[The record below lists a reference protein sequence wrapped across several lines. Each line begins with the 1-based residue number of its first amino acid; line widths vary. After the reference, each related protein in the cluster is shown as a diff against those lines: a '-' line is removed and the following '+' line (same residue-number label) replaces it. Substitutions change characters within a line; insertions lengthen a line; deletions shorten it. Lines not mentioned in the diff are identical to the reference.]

1 MSGFYEFPKE
11 FKWGT
16 ATSSY
21 QIEGGAD
28 QGGRSPSIWDE
39 FSHRTGTIR
48 NNENGDIACDHYHRW
63 KEDIHLMKE
72 LGYKA
77 YRFSVAWPRIL
88 PDGRGRINQQG
99 IDFYNRLIDE
109 MLQSDIEPYLTLYHW
124 DIPTKLKGAWL
135 NRDSAY
141 AFEEFSDVCALSFG
155 DRVKNW
161 MTINE
166 PICASFL
173 SYTWGHH
180 APGMSDP
187 YQGLVAAHHLL
198 LSHGLAVKAIH
209 ARYSDAEI
217 GIALNPASIYP
228 LTDSTADHSLVN
240 QVETLHNHWFA
251 DPIYKGS
258 YPAEAVQA
266 YIRKGVLKNENPDFI
281 QSGDMQ
287 LISAPTDFL
296 GINYYTRQVF
306 HTDQPNSSA
315 EISFK
320 SLPAPKDNQTE
331 MGWEIFPQ
339 GLFDL
344 LQKIYQEYKP
354 TKILITENGASY
366 SYAPDNFGKIDD
378 SKRIEYLDMH
388 LQTVAKAIQAGIP
401 VKGYFLWS
409 FMDNFEWAQ
418 GYSQRFGLVYV
429 DYKTQ
434 KRTPKASAYWYGK
447 VIKEN
452 GLILI

>member
-1 MSGFYEFPKE
+1 
-11 FKWGT
+11 
-16 ATSSY
+16 
-21 QIEGGAD
+21 
-28 QGGRSPSIWDE
+28 
-39 FSHRTGTIR
+39 
-48 NNENGDIACDHYHRW
+48 
-63 KEDIHLMKE
+63 
-72 LGYKA
+72 
-77 YRFSVAWPRIL
+77 
-88 PDGRGRINQQG
+88 
-99 IDFYNRLIDE
+99 
-109 MLQSDIEPYLTLYHW
+109 
-124 DIPTKLKGAWL
+124 
-135 NRDSAY
+135 
-141 AFEEFSDVCALSFG
+141 
-155 DRVKNW
+155 
-161 MTINE
+161 
-166 PICASFL
+166 
-173 SYTWGHH
+173 
-180 APGMSDP
+180 
-187 YQGLVAAHHLL
+187 
-198 LSHGLAVKAIH
+198 LAVKAIH